1 MNIIQ
6 VEHLYKAFGDH
17 VIFEDFSMHVEEGEF
32 VAIEGK
38 SGSGKSTLLN
48 LLGLLDKPDRGDIIL
63 FQEKNIKPFSRSAE
77 RYLKSKIG
85 YLFQNFALLDNE
97 SVYYNMML
105 AIEHH
110 KIENKKEKI
119 AKALEQV
126 GLKGYE
132 DKKIYKCSGGE
143 QQRISIA
150 RLLIKPCEL
159 ILADEPTGSLD
170 KENKEVVFSLLKKLQ
185 TMGKTIVVVS
195 HDPDL
200 IKIADRTIDIATSR
214 LPEEKL

>member
-1 MNIIQ
+1 M
-6 VEHLYKAFGDH
+6 HKAFGDH